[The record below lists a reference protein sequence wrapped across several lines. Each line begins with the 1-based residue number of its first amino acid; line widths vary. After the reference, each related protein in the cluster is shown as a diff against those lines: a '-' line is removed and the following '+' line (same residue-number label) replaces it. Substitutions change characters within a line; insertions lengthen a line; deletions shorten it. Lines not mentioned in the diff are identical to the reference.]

1 MEQQDISLSYGIHRS
16 PSIGNEGELSEC
28 VNLIPK
34 NGELVNIQPPKEL
47 GITLPEGS
55 ILMYVHRTKDLL
67 HYIFFQTNVLRYADT
82 HGTTHLIGANQYD
95 KIPKAITSI
104 GNTLIVISEDPIRY
118 LLWDGEFYKELGDK
132 PPFPILSFGLV
143 GSLDKTEQL
152 SVSVDP

>member
-55 ILMYVHRTKDLL
+55 VLMYVHRTKDFL
-67 HYIFFQTNVLRYADT
+67 HYIFFQTNVMR
-82 HGTTHLIGANQYD
+82 
-95 KIPKAITSI
+95 
-104 GNTLIVISEDPIRY
+104 IRT
-118 LLWDGEFYKELGDK
+118 ER
-132 PPFPILSFGLV
+132 PILLERTNMT
-143 GSLDKTEQL
+143 KYPKL
-152 SVSVDP
+152 SRP